1 MAWLFRRFRRARRPP
16 TLSRSLRRYFQ
27 AMLFVMLGT
36 LIIGVISYVVTIV
49 PETSIEIA
57 GVEISNKMILNL
69 ISWVA
74 GILFVVTGIQRFG
87 LRL

>member
-1 MAWLFRRFRRARRPP
+1 MAFVFRRFRRARRAP

-27 AMLFVMLGT
+27 AMLFIMLGT
-36 LIIGVISYVVTIV
+36 LIIGVISYVATIV
-49 PETSIEIA
+49 PEISISI
-57 GVEISNKMILNL
+57 GDVEISNKMIISL

-87 LRL
+87 LRI

>member
-1 MAWLFRRFRRARRPP
+1 MAFVFRRFRRARRPP

-27 AMLFVMLGT
+27 AMLFILMGT
-36 LIIGVISYVVTIV
+36 FIIGVISYVATIV
-49 PETSIEIA
+49 PEISLEI
-57 GVEISNKMILNL
+57 GDVSISNRLIIGL

-87 LRL
+87 LRI

>member
-1 MAWLFRRFRRARRPP
+1 MAWLFRRIRRARRP

-49 PETSIEIA
+49 PETSIEVG
-57 GVEISNKMILNL
+57 GVEISNRMILNL

-74 GILFVVTGIQRFG
+74 GILFVITGIQRFG
-87 LRL
+87 IRI